1 MKRYAFRLRRLF
13 EVARHSPERPI
24 DSMPQHLQT
33 RVLAHWRAEAPPD
46 DSLLLLGLLFR
57 RALIGA
63 ALIMFVCIAWS
74 FQGLISQP
82 DNEIALVNYE
92 LREDLLP

>member
-1 MKRYAFRLRRLF
+1 MKRYELRLRRLF
-13 EVARHSPERPI
+13 KAARTAPERPI
-24 DSMPQHLQT
+24 DSMPAHLQT
-33 RVLAHWRAEAPPD
+33 RILTHWRAEDPAD
-46 DSLLLLGLLFR
+46 DSFLLLGLLFR

-63 ALIMFVCIAWS
+63 ALIMFVCVAWS
-74 FQGLISQP
+74 YHGLTTQP